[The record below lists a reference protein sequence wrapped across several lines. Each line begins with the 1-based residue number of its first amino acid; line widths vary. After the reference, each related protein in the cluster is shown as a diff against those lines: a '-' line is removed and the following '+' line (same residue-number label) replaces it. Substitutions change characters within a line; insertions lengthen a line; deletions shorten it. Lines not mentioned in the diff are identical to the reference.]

1 MIYFFFFAIDLF
13 SLARKQLIF
22 TKYLYF
28 MSTKMIKFQIVMIL
42 LLFLC
47 ACSKE
52 KDPVEVHNKR
62 EISARVDK
70 ETPK

>member
-1 MIYFFFFAIDLF
+1 
-13 SLARKQLIF
+13 
-22 TKYLYF
+22 